1 MTSLHRHPPRLGSTA
16 SSFNA
21 SALGAGMIREGFRA
35 RSIVRGGGR
44 LFQMS
49 PVEGYTEAEM
59 NQLAR
64 ERVRYNRKRA
74 ALKQMC
80 HTFENSR
87 RAGLVGQIDKVQM
100 ERAMAAARLTPRDI
114 PDHLISARY
123 PAAATPGGT
132 NVKGRPVKVAWQGY
146 VEGQLDFPAMPPP
159 KNPELG
165 FKSPR
170 VGGWMSE
177 KACDDC

>member
-16 SSFNA
+16 SSLNA
-21 SALGAGMIREGFRA
+21 SAMGAGMVREGFRA

-87 RAGLVGQIDKVQM
+87 RAGLVGQIDKALWYTESIGCFLQ
-100 ERAMAAARLTPRDI
+100 E
-114 PDHLISARY
+114 SARQ
-123 PAAATPGGT
+123 PGI
-132 NVKGRPVKVAWQGY
+132 
-146 VEGQLDFPAMPPP
+146 AMYA
-159 KNPELG
+159 L
-165 FKSPR
+165 S
-170 VGGWMSE
+170 S
-177 KACDDC
+177 